1 MGVSYLSDETWENY
15 LNMEPRAVLRLER
28 LEKHAIPFAG
38 NGVETLPNPSFT
50 LEELNFL
57 GQYEQNVYDFIIG
70 SLTDWLLH
78 GGVTDAEYE
87 QFKKDLENL
96 NLSGVLEA
104 YQNGYERTKA

>member
-1 MGVSYLSDETWENY
+1 MSKILNKLKGLLVLAVCAVLLGIVPAGLAVPEEELLEGLFLQSQADFDGDEAGNTIDLSDDT
-15 LNMEPRAVLRLER
+15 A
-28 LEKHAIPFAG
+28 
-38 NGVETLPNPSFT
+38 
-50 LEELNFL
+50 
-57 GQYEQNVYDFIIG
+57 
-70 SLTDWLLH
+70 DWLLH